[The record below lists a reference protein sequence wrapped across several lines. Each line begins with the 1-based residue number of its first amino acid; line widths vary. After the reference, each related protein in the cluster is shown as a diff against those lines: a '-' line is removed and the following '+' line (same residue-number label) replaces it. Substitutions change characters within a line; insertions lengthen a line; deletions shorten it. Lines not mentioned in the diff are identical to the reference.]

1 MGKKTAYIEGKG
13 YNSKH
18 IPRGDVDTSGSTVF
32 YDMSDTVNPDT
43 LKEHLAESS
52 YQLGREVHA
61 VFEKAFADRIKSI
74 QGIIKRTFDKKS
86 RPDET
91 DLEAYVR
98 FYAELRAWLDE
109 SSTMVSVVLPP
120 DTLDQ
125 WTDHFSDIRKNIPE
139 WLTLEIPEEFWKKQ
153 GGESAYIR
161 FAKGWGRT
169 GRSAYRYGR
178 GIYNSARR
186 IFKKAELPWQNA
198 KREVPVQNVVEVAW
212 ELPAKSALLHEVFE
226 FFRYRT
232 RFISEVHELTEKVV
246 DLGKKSGEDGP
257 GKSVDDLRKYLE
269 QQSQDLKSYLSDF
282 DNRLDAKVK
291 ALAHDFDEIWNEAGT
306 LKRPARGFR
315 GRKGASHQKKLVHA
329 FKEGRSA
336 WEEHVLA
343 SRENWLKD
351 LELSTAQLH
360 LLDYE
365 QKVVAITANRIN
377 KKLVPVFGS
386 ALNRIR
392 RSIEILSDEKNRPDE
407 LKEQLLIEGRDL
419 IKSLRQELLP
429 QMTNALV
436 NAHIEQ
442 TFQSYQNRARNI
454 QDELSETHSIVR
466 EREDTGPI
474 PQVKVD
480 EVPIKELVREEVI
493 ERLQNSFAKA
503 MTSLRPRLEMIS
515 RSISEI
521 DQIVEYNIEAAL
533 QILRDREEEPQEQAW
548 PVLMDGLKRAESK
561 LVSLNQ
567 ELSEINESI
576 RLNLDDIT
584 DTAVNRIDE
593 LKDNEEILKLKI
605 RWARAKAKEQ
615 IRQFRRNAW
624 NEVKR
629 VVPRLRAIGR
639 FSASHL
645 KTGVSRVKEI
655 TGLGEI
661 SEQPSEAISRR
672 LIEFQD
678 QVKNMP
684 FVYRRLFRIE
694 PIVSDERLFAGRRTE
709 LQTLQKDFD
718 LWKKGVPGAAAIIG
732 ERGSGKTTLIND
744 VIKESYTGYSVVTI
758 NFVQTDID
766 PDVFFETLRMR
777 LKVDKAG
784 NWDELYEGLNPDAP
798 VVCIIENMH
807 NLFLRKIGGFGV
819 IDDLM
824 GFISKSR
831 DRIYWVITSGLYG
844 WQYLD
849 KVLRVSRNFSQVIKL
864 HNLDPDE
871 MQEIIMR
878 RHRLSGYNL
887 RLKASDTVEHNR
899 KFRKLNTEQ
908 EKQDYLTERL
918 FRNLSEKSDGNIAV
932 AMLLWLN
939 AVTDVGTDYIEIE
952 PDMELDNSFVR
963 FLTTE
968 ELFALVVLIQH
979 EVLNASEMA
988 GVLRIDE
995 HDADLLLRQMSNRGY
1010 VRKFEVNYSVH
1021 PFFYRPIVRSLSTRN
1036 MLH

>member
-1 MGKKTAYIEGKG
+1 
-13 YNSKH
+13 
-18 IPRGDVDTSGSTVF
+18 
-32 YDMSDTVNPDT
+32 
-43 LKEHLAESS
+43 
-52 YQLGREVHA
+52 
-61 VFEKAFADRIKSI
+61 
-74 QGIIKRTFDKKS
+74 
-86 RPDET
+86 
-91 DLEAYVR
+91 
-98 FYAELRAWLDE
+98 
-109 SSTMVSVVLPP
+109 
-120 DTLDQ
+120 
-125 WTDHFSDIRKNIPE
+125 
-139 WLTLEIPEEFWKKQ
+139 
-153 GGESAYIR
+153 
-161 FAKGWGRT
+161 
-169 GRSAYRYGR
+169 
-178 GIYNSARR
+178 
-186 IFKKAELPWQNA
+186 
-198 KREVPVQNVVEVAW
+198 
-212 ELPAKSALLHEVFE
+212 
-226 FFRYRT
+226 
-232 RFISEVHELTEKVV
+232 
-246 DLGKKSGEDGP
+246 
-257 GKSVDDLRKYLE
+257 
-269 QQSQDLKSYLSDF
+269 
-282 DNRLDAKVK
+282 
-291 ALAHDFDEIWNEAGT
+291 
-306 LKRPARGFR
+306 
-315 GRKGASHQKKLVHA
+315 
-329 FKEGRSA
+329 
-336 WEEHVLA
+336 
-343 SRENWLKD
+343 
-351 LELSTAQLH
+351 
-360 LLDYE
+360 
-365 QKVVAITANRIN
+365 
-377 KKLVPVFGS
+377 
-386 ALNRIR
+386 
-392 RSIEILSDEKNRPDE
+392 
-407 LKEQLLIEGRDL
+407 
-419 IKSLRQELLP
+419 
-429 QMTNALV
+429 
-436 NAHIEQ
+436 
-442 TFQSYQNRARNI
+442 
-454 QDELSETHSIVR
+454 
-466 EREDTGPI
+466 
-474 PQVKVD
+474 
-480 EVPIKELVREEVI
+480 
-493 ERLQNSFAKA
+493 
-503 MTSLRPRLEMIS
+503 
-515 RSISEI
+515 
-521 DQIVEYNIEAAL
+521 
-533 QILRDREEEPQEQAW
+533 
-548 PVLMDGLKRAESK
+548 MDGLKRAESK

-744 VIKESYTGYSVVTI
+744 VIKESYTGYSVVII